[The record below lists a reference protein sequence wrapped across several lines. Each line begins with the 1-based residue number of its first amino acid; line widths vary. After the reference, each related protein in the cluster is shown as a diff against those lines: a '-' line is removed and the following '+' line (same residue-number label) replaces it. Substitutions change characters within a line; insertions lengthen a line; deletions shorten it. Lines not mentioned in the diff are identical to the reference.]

1 MTRRIILAGLTG
13 AFSAGL
19 IGGGETVSPPPL
31 QHAQAHPN
39 VVLFMVD
46 DANVE
51 DIAYM
56 PQVQNR
62 LVAQGVT
69 FAKNYSRTRCV
80 ARHG

>member
-1 MTRRIILAGLTG
+1 MTPRIILAALTG
-13 AFSAGL
+13 AFTAGL
-19 IGGGETVSPPPL
+19 IGGGEGAALSPQQVAP
-31 QHAQAHPN
+31 AHPN

-56 PQVQNR
+56 PQVQAR

-69 FAKNYSRTRCV
+69 FAKNYSPNALCCP
-80 ARHG
+80 AG